1 MSKILILDE
10 PTRGVD
16 VNAKA
21 EIHKIISDLTKDG
34 LTIMMVSS
42 ELPELLGMCD
52 RIYVM
57 KDGYIAGCFSREE
70 ATQEKILSLAL
81 ESGNAKTEQQEE
93 RV

>member
-1 MSKILILDE
+1 MILDE

-21 EIHKIISDLTKDG
+21 EIHKLIGTLVKDG
-34 LTIMMVSS
+34 LSILMISS

-57 KDGYIAGCFSREE
+57 KTGRIMGDFTRKE
-70 ATQEKILSLAL
+70 ATQEKILTVAL
-81 ESGNAKTEQQEE
+81 GTETVQLEKN
-93 RV
+93 